1 MRSVAGVGLR
11 LCHFEEELRQ
21 IPKYTSLEF
30 GLTGSGGGVGVG
42 GDEILIS
49 HQSQA

>member
-1 MRSVAGVGLR
+1 MHRLVR

-42 GDEILIS
+42 GDGDEILIS